1 MKKVA
6 VTVAVLAL
14 GLAACEAQ
22 NQDNAVG
29 NEANVEEAADADTIV
44 ATNDAEMAAENALDT
59 ASNAIEN
66 AGKAVENAGEVVA
79 NQGEAHEGNS
89 H

>member
-29 NEANVEEAADADTIV
+29 NEANVEDAANADTMA
-44 ATNDAEMAAENALDT
+44 ATNDAAASADNALDA

-66 AGKAVENAGEVVA
+66 AGEAVENAGEAVA
-79 NQGEAHEGNS
+79 NEADNATE
-89 H
+89 

>member
-22 NQDNAVG
+22 REENAVG
-29 NEANVEEAADADTIV
+29 NEANVEEAANADTTA
-44 ATNDAEMAAENALDT
+44 ATNDAEAAAENALDS
-59 ASNAIEN
+59 ASNAIDN
-66 AGKAVENAGEVVA
+66 AGEAVENAGEAVA
-79 NQGEAHEGNS
+79 NTTENTVD
-89 H
+89 

>member
-14 GLAACEAQ
+14 GLAGCAQ
-22 NQDNAVG
+22 NDETNNMA
-29 NEANVEEAADADTIV
+29 ANDIYTENAADDDLNLSLNETE
-44 ATNDAEMAAENALDT
+44 NAAGNALDE

-66 AGKAVENAGEVVA
+66 ASEAVENAGEAVENA
-79 NQGEAHEGNS
+79 AE
-89 H
+89 

>member
-22 NQDNAVG
+22 NRDNAVG
-29 NEANVEEAADADTIV
+29 NEANVEEAANADTTA

-66 AGKAVENAGEVVA
+66 AGQAVENAGEAVA
-79 NQGEAHEGNS
+79 NQGEAHQGNS